1 MPVRAGGERMN
12 LFTEATMS
20 AINIDWNS
28 TVNQIV
34 NGLMVGLV
42 VLIILLIGYLIGW
55 LCKKGT
61 VFAMRKTVDPALQKT
76 DLGKSISQSGID
88 FANLIGGLVLAFVMS
103 VAFIVAVQY
112 IPNMG
117 QASNVITQIALY
129 LPRLIGGIIVL
140 TVGIILV
147 GLLAKYI
154 ETLLNGVFDVKDREL
169 SKLISNLIL
178 IGLVAFAITLGLN
191 IMLLNGALV
200 YPLIL
205 GTVIIGAGAI
215 IGSTMIDSLTRE
227 HPSFEEAAPY
237 AKFLIYIVFITV
249 GVAAIFSQYPA
260 TLAVLQTLAW
270 GLAIAM
276 ALIIVP
282 FLIKMFRVE
291 TKDEAKVESKETE
304 KEKE

>member
-1 MPVRAGGERMN
+1 MN
-12 LFTEATMS
+12 LINEATIN
-20 AINIDWNS
+20 AINIDIDWNAIA
-28 TVNQIV
+28 TQII

-42 VLIILLIGYLIGW
+42 ILIILLIGYIVGV

-61 VFAMRKTVDPALQKT
+61 VFALRKTVEPALDKT
-76 DLGKSISQSGID
+76 ELGKSIAKSGID
-88 FANLIGGLVLAFVMS
+88 FPNLIGGLVLAFVMS

-117 QASNVITQIALY
+117 EASNVISQIALY

-140 TVGIILV
+140 TIGIILV

-154 ETLLNGVFDVKDREL
+154 ETLLNGVFDEKDREL

-215 IGSTMIDSLTRE
+215 IGSTMIDSLTRD
-227 HPSFEEAAPY
+227 HPSFEDAAPY

-276 ALIIVP
+276 ALLMVP
-282 FLIKMFRVE
+282 FIIKLFKAE
-291 TKDEAKVESKETE
+291 YKPAEKKEE
-304 KEKE
+304 